1 MSGGYVIAGR
11 KLPYGD
17 LRKVLV
23 RDQIKVEDWLQG
35 EGQEFTDARTW
46 DDLIALAMEIESQPD
61 AEAQQA
67 HPEFK
72 FSLSVAIWCAMR
84 LEGDKVDIGDC
95 LGMWTW
101 DDLDFYVDG
110 DEGGKADAA

>member
-17 LRKVLV
+17 LRKILV
-23 RDQIKVEDWLQG
+23 RDQIKVEHWLKG

-72 FSLSVAIWCAMR
+72 FSLAVAIWCSMR
-84 LEGDKVDIGDC
+84 LGGDTVNLGDC

-101 DDLDFYVDG
+101 DDLDFYVDW